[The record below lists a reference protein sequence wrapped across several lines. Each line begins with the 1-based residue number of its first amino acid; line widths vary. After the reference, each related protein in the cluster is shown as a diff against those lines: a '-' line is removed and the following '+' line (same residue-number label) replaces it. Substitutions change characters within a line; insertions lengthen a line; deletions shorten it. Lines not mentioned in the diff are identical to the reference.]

1 MKLYSKNL
9 LGGGN
14 SLPSDLVDY
23 IVEYSSDNTSWYR
36 KWKSGW
42 IEQGGRVESRSG
54 YGYQYVSFVIPFSST
69 NYTIQGSMIFT
80 TSSTA
85 GDYRCIRNLTAEGC
99 DMAYNG
105 SAFSWYACGF

>member
-1 MKLYSKNL
+1 
-9 LGGGN
+9 
-14 SLPSDLVDY
+14 
-23 IVEYSSDNTSWYR
+23 
-36 KWKSGW
+36 
-42 IEQGGRVESRSG
+42 
-54 YGYQYVSFVIPFSST
+54 
-69 NYTIQGSMIFT
+69 MIFT